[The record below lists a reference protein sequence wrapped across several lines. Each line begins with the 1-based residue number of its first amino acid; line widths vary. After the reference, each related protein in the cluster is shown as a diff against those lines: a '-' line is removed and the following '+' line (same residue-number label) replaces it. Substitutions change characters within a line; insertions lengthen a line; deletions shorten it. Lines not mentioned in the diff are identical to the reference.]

1 MQQAVQLLKINAK
14 VERLSRD
21 NLMEENKEEEL
32 CRREEKHGKYYKEVK
47 REMKKEESPPV
58 VIIIPWL
65 FLRGRS
71 MREKESRDRI

>member
-32 CRREEKHGKYYKEVK
+32 CRGEEKHGKYYKEVK